1 MVESTPDKA
10 ALLCKQFFPRPA
22 NNTIDKPQDYPRDN
36 SDELAWG
43 MSVGVDMVS
52 SIILSLPSGKA
63 PGPSGITNSFLKMLG
78 RPLMK
83 AIAALTEGCWQWEYY
98 PSTFKLVWTVALHKS
113 GKPDY
118 SLPKV
123 WWPIALLN
131 TVGKIIKA
139 VTVKTIQ
146 QMAEECG
153 MLPAQQ
159 MGACWG

>member
-1 MVESTPDKA
+1 MVESTPDKV
-10 ALLCKQFFPRPA
+10 ALLCKQFFLRPA
-22 NNTIDKPQDYPRDN
+22 NDAIDKSQDYPRDN
-36 SDELAWG
+36 SDEPAWG
-43 MSVGVDMVS
+43 MSVRVDTVS

-78 RPLMK
+78 QPLAK
-83 AIAALTEGCWQWEYY
+83 AIAVLMEGCWQWEYY
-98 PSTFKLVWTVALHKS
+98 PSTFKLVWTVALCKP

-123 WWPIALLN
+123 WCPIALLD

-139 VTVKTIQ
+139 VMVKMIQ
-146 QMAEECG
+146 QIAEECG